1 MPIGVLVFEIACV
14 ERAKG
19 RGLHDR
25 ECLRLFGFVPV
36 ELALDG
42 FLNRNGLG
50 LGVALVFNLVG
61 HVVRDFR
68 AFGAQRLRRQR
79 TRNHAENRAVQRRF
93 IGGEFHSVLPGGGV
107 NPDAIGGA
115 GGIEKSTV
123 LRAGEGAVL
132 QREVGVVKNE
142 SDESLGENRR
152 LRSGAITRRGGVLLG
167 FCDGGGALQAG
178 LSRFHGEIA
187 DGLELALIVEQ
198 KILAGKIVDGLA
210 GRIADNHA
218 HLDQVDANLKSGRGL
233 HLGNLGTGV
242 CLGLGNRFLRRR
254 RRWFFRRSRG
264 SGILAARYWKK

>member
-1 MPIGVLVFEIACV
+1 MPIGVLVFEIAGV
-14 ERAKG
+14 ERAKS

-61 HVVRDFR
+61 HVGRYFR

-115 GGIEKSTV
+115 GGIEKATG
-123 LRAGEGAVL
+123 LRAGEGGVL

-142 SDESLGENRR
+142 RDESLGENGR
-152 LRSGAITRRGGVLLG
+152 LRSGAITRRGGVLG

-178 LSRFHGEIA
+178 LGRFHGE
-187 DGLELALIVEQ
+187 
-198 KILAGKIVDGLA
+198 
-210 GRIADNHA
+210 N
-218 HLDQVDANLKSGRGL
+218 SG
-233 HLGNLGTGV
+233 
-242 CLGLGNRFLRRR
+242 GLGGAPNVDE
-254 RRWFFRRSRG
+254 
-264 SGILAARYWKK
+264 KKLGGES